1 MFNWLFRRYEND
13 LSDNLDR
20 WGFLGTVLLA
30 LIGAV
35 LMFIAAFMMSDSD
48 SNLVWRLVV
57 GGLGFLIFGL
67 GVGFRWLYVF
77 LP

>member
-13 LSDNLDR
+13 LSDNHDR
-20 WGFLGTVLLA
+20 WGVLGTVLLA
-30 LIGAV
+30 LIGAG
-35 LMFIAAFMMSDSD
+35 LIFIAVYVMPDSD

-57 GGLGFLIFGL
+57 GGLGFLILGL

-77 LP
+77 WP